1 MSDEVKEINIIEL
14 LLKISNDV
22 SSIKTDMIN
31 FKETQKSDKESIA
44 KEIAGMRSDC
54 ECDIKELNNNVND
67 KLQTLQNKL
76 QTLQSVQNTL
86 VGDVDTLKHAEEKK
100 EAKRYRTVIAFVITA
115 LGGMILAKLPDFIIY
130 LIKIKG

>member
-31 FKETQKSDKESIA
+31 FKETQKSDKENIA
-44 KEIAGMRSDC
+44 KEIADMRSDY
-54 ECDIKELNNNVND
+54 ERDIKDLNN
-67 KLQTLQNKL
+67 KIMNKL

-115 LGGMILAKLPDFIIY
+115 LGGMLLAKLPDFIIY
-130 LIKIKG
+130 LIKIKGQ

>member
-31 FKETQKSDKESIA
+31 FKETQKSDKESIT
-44 KEIAGMRSDC
+44 KEIADIRFDY
-54 ECDIKELNNNVND
+54 ERDIKDLNN
-67 KLQTLQNKL
+67 KIMNKL

-115 LGGMILAKLPDFIIY
+115 LGGMVLAKLPDFIIY

>member
-1 MSDEVKEINIIEL
+1 MSDEIKEINVIEL

-31 FKETQKSDKESIA
+31 FKETQKSDKESIS
-44 KEIAGMRSDC
+44 KEIADIRSDY
-54 ECDIKELNNNVND
+54 ERDIKDLNNKVM
-67 KLQTLQNKL
+67 NKL

-115 LGGMILAKLPDFIIY
+115 LGGMVLAKLPDFIIY
-130 LIKIKG
+130 LIKIKGQ

>member
-1 MSDEVKEINIIEL
+1 MSDEVKEINVIEL

-31 FKETQKSDKESIA
+31 FKETQKSDKESIS
-44 KEIAGMRSDC
+44 KEIADIRSDY
-54 ECDIKELNNNVND
+54 ERDIKDLNNKVM
-67 KLQTLQNKL
+67 NKL

-115 LGGMILAKLPDFIIY
+115 LGGMVLAKLPDFIFY

>member
-1 MSDEVKEINIIEL
+1 MSDEVKEINVIEL

-44 KEIAGMRSDC
+44 KEITDMRSDC
-54 ECDIKELNNNVND
+54 ECDIKELNNNVKD

-115 LGGMILAKLPDFIIY
+115 LGGMILAKLPDFIVY

>member
-31 FKETQKSDKESIA
+31 FKETQKSDKENIA
-44 KEIAGMRSDC
+44 KEIVDMRSDY
-54 ECDIKELNNNVND
+54 ERDIKDLNN
-67 KLQTLQNKL
+67 KIMNKL

-115 LGGMILAKLPDFIIY
+115 LGGMVLAKLPDFIIY

>member
-31 FKETQKSDKESIA
+31 FKETQKSDKENIA
-44 KEIAGMRSDC
+44 KEIADMRSDY
-54 ECDIKELNNNVND
+54 ERDIKDLNNKVM
-67 KLQTLQNKL
+67 NKL

-130 LIKIKG
+130 LIKIKGQ